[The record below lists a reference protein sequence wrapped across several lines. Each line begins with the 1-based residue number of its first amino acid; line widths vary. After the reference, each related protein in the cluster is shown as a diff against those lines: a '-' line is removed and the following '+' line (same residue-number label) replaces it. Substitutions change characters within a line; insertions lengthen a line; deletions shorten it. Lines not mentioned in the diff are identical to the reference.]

1 MAAAS
6 PASAETIF
14 AAIQKLPAV
23 QIQALLFA
31 ACQNHTDV
39 AMRVL
44 EAVEENEH
52 DEDVAIGSDDEDDE
66 DGVRA
71 KPPAGAGKSKTAGRG
86 GARRKGGK

>member
-6 PASAETIF
+6 PASAEAIF

-23 QIQALLFA
+23 QVQALLFA

-52 DEDVAIGSDDEDDE
+52 DEDVAIGSDDEEDE
-66 DGVRA
+66 DGVKA
-71 KPPAGAGKSKTAGRG
+71 KPPAGKSKMAGRG
-86 GARRKGGK
+86 AARRKGGK